1 MSTTSLS
8 PATTPTPA
16 TAESSAQR
24 QSADFRSDTVTR
36 PSEAMRAAMAGA
48 EVGDAVYD
56 DCPTTKRLETMT
68 AELLGTEAALF
79 FSTGTQSNL
88 GGLMAHCGRG
98 DEFIVGQTAHA
109 YRNEGGG
116 AAVLGSIQPQ
126 PLPNEPDGIIAL
138 DAITAAIK
146 PDDFHHPITRLLA
159 LEDTFNGLALPD
171 DYLQDASELARSHG
185 LATHLDGAR
194 MMNAAVSTGREPSW
208 IAGRFDS
215 ISLCLSKGLGA
226 PVGSLLAGS
235 RELVERARRIR
246 KTLGGGMRQ
255 TGVLAAAGIYALEN
269 NVTRLSEDHDRA
281 SRLAEIFREFP
292 ELGAGEARTNMVFMS
307 PSGIDVNAF
316 TTFLADRDIIVGGG
330 YGTLRWV
337 THLDIDDEAIEQV
350 RRACVEFF
358 GR

>member
-1 MSTTSLS
+1 MI
-8 PATTPTPA
+8 PH
-16 TAESSAQR
+16 
-24 QSADFRSDTVTR
+24 ADFRSDTITR
-36 PSEAMRAAMAGA
+36 PSDGMRAVMADA

-56 DCPTTKRLETMT
+56 DCPTTTRLEAMT
-68 AELLGTEAALF
+68 AELLGMEAALF
-79 FSTGTQSNL
+79 FPTGTQSNL
-88 GGLMAHCGRG
+88 AGLMAHCGRG
-98 DEFIVGQTAHA
+98 DEFIVGQSAHA

-126 PLPNEPDGIIAL
+126 PLPNEPDGIIVL

-146 PDDFHHPITRLLA
+146 PDDFHNPITRLLA
-159 LEDTFNGLALPD
+159 LEDTFNGLSLPD
-171 DYLQDASELARSHG
+171 DYLQDATELAGSHG

-194 MMNAAVSTGREPSW
+194 MMNAAVATGRDPSW

-215 ISLCLSKGLGA
+215 VSLCLSKGLGA

-246 KTLGGGMRQ
+246 KMLGGGMRQ
-255 TGVLAAAGIYALEN
+255 TGVVAAAGIFALED
-269 NVTRLSEDHDRA
+269 NVSRLREDHDRA
-281 SRLAEIFREFP
+281 ARLAEIFREFP

-307 PSGIDVNAF
+307 PDGVDVNALAA
-316 TTFLADRDIIVGGG
+316 FLADRGIVVGGG

-337 THLDIDDEAIEQV
+337 THLDIDDEAIARV
-350 RRACVEFF
+350 SAACAEFL